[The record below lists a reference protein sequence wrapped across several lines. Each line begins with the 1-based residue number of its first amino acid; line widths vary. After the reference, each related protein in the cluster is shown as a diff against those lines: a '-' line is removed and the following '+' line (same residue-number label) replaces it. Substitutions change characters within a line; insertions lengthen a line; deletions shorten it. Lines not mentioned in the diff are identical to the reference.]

1 MHPYLMQRLIKD
13 RGKDL
18 VINVG
23 FEDNGDSVTALFEDG
38 SSATGRLLVGADGA
52 NSRIRKQYLP
62 GATQT
67 ETGLIAIGGKQA
79 LTDSVRHQLP
89 PAARNMATGMQ
100 RVRESELE
108 ST

>member
-1 MHPYLMQRLIKD
+1 MQRLIKD

-52 NSRIRKQYLP
+52 KLPHSQAVPAGSRDLTCGWVWAALLRLQLWHESQSGAADRP
-62 GATQT
+62 G
-67 ETGLIAIGGKQA
+67 
-79 LTDSVRHQLP
+79 R
-89 PAARNMATGMQ
+89 PA
-100 RVRESELE
+100 
-108 ST
+108 